1 MVSAEGAAPSLTVS
15 KTVVLL
21 LYDAEILEL
30 GEVIETPSL
39 AYKARALP
47 LS

>member
-1 MVSAEGAAPSLTVS
+1 MVSAEGAAPSLAVS
-15 KTVVLL
+15 KAAVLL
-21 LYDAEILEL
+21 LYDAEILGL
-30 GEVIETPSL
+30 GEVIGTSSL